1 MFYFIYVKKTGCR
14 KMELVFENIIYIKTV
29 KIELFPCNSKGE

>member
-1 MFYFIYVKKTGCR
+1 MATVYLSKCR